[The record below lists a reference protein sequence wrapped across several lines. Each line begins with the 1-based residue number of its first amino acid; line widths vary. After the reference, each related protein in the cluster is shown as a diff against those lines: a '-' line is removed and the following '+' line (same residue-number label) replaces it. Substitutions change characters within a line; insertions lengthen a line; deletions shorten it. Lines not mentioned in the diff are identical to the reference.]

1 MRMGFVV
8 VYSIGGIKGIIGYGI
23 VLACFL
29 ELGILSGPRALL
41 FPRFLRHRSY
51 FFFIKCV
58 SYGSICFVSFF

>member
-29 ELGILSGPRALL
+29 VWS
-41 FPRFLRHRSY
+41 
-51 FFFIKCV
+51 
-58 SYGSICFVSFF
+58 